1 MANSRNPESSAL
13 VSAYRSLV
21 PARARRRIVA
31 GVPRPVRQSVA
42 RTLAGVDSARSAVVA
57 RAIGGRRSGSDTERG
72 VVRVVQDGGR
82 HLRALEVPGI
92 TAWAARA
99 RNLHLLVGLLE
110 DAGIEYFCVR
120 GTAQG
125 LPAVAVPARLREE
138 TEDLLAYA
146 FDQEPGYVGA
156 GPGDMRP
163 GETAAT
169 WRRLRSAKVLRVAWV
184 VCDPTGRLVF
194 GAKHGCDLEFWAEQ
208 DGELVAP
215 RPNRVVT
222 ETAAEPHTVDAPQAL
237 FSPVPAQYTTGTART
252 LPEFTAHLPEDHTFP
267 VDVVYTW
274 VDADDPV
281 WRGTKDSTRRLLG
294 METAGGPA
302 LHEQAANDARFTSR
316 DELRY
321 SLRSIHQY
329 APWVRNVFLVTAG
342 QVPGW
347 LDLDHPGLRVVDHQE
362 IFSDPSAL
370 PTFNSHAIESQLHHI
385 HDLSEHFLYLN
396 DDVFFARPTSL
407 GHFFHANGLSKFFMS
422 KALIPT
428 GRALPGDLPVN
439 AAGKNSRGLIAQ
451 QFGTFVSQKM
461 KHTPHALRRSVLAE
475 IEHTYPR
482 AHWTTQHAR
491 FRSAQDVP
499 IASSLHHYFAYH
511 SARATV
517 GDLRYVYIDIG
528 DRGAQQRLDR
538 LVARRDFDTFCINDT
553 VVPED
558 PAAQERMVRRFLD
571 DYFPVPSPYE
581 RTDAVGLPTRR
592 TTDLGPTQP

>member
-1 MANSRNPESSAL
+1 MATSRNPESSAL
-13 VSAYRSLV
+13 VSAYRNLV

-31 GVPRPVRQSVA
+31 GIPQPVRQSVA
-42 RTLAGVDSARSAVVA
+42 RTLAGVDSARSAVVV
-57 RAIGGRRSGSDTERG
+57 RALGGRRGVEDERG
-72 VVRVVQDGGR
+72 TVRVVQDGGR
-82 HLRALEVPGI
+82 HLRALEIPGI
-92 TAWAARA
+92 TEWAARA

-120 GTAQG
+120 GTAKG
-125 LPAVAVPARLREE
+125 LPAVAVPARLREQV
-138 TEDLLAYA
+138 EDLLVYA
-146 FDQEPGYVGA
+146 CEQEPCYAGTGPGA
-156 GPGDMRP
+156 GMRP
-163 GETAAT
+163 GGQAAT
-169 WRRLRSAKVLRVAWV
+169 WRRLRSAPIVRIAWA

-194 GAKHGCDLEFWAEQ
+194 GAGSGVDLEFWAER
-208 DGELVAP
+208 DGELIAP

-222 ETAAEPHTVDAPQAL
+222 QIPAELHTVHAAQTL
-237 FSPVPAQYTTGTART
+237 FSRVPPQYTTGHART
-252 LPEFTAHLPEDHTFP
+252 LPEFTAQLPEDHTFP

-281 WRGTKDSTRRLLG
+281 WRESKERTRRLLG
-294 METAGGPA
+294 HEAGGPA

-321 SLRSIHQY
+321 SLRSLHQY
-329 APWVRNVFLVTAG
+329 APWIRNVFLVTAG

-347 LDLDHPGLRVVDHQE
+347 LDLDHPGLRVVDHRE

-385 HDLSEHFLYLN
+385 PDLSEHFLYLN
-396 DDVFFARPTSL
+396 DDVFFGRPTAL
-407 GHFFHANGLSKFFMS
+407 GSFFHANGLSKFFMS

-439 AAGKNSRGLIAQ
+439 AAGKNSRGLIAR

-461 KHTPHALRRSVLAE
+461 KHTPHALRRSVLNE
-475 IEHTYPR
+475 IEHTYR
-482 AHWTTQHAR
+482 GDHWTTQHAR
-491 FRSAQDVP
+491 FRSSQDVP

-528 DRGAQQRLDR
+528 DRAAQQRLDR
-538 LVARRDFDTFCINDT
+538 LAARRDFDTFCINDT

-558 PAAQERMVRRFLD
+558 RDAQERMVRRFLD

-581 RTDAVGLPTRR
+581 RADAVGLPTRR
-592 TTDLGPTQP
+592 TTDLGCVQA